1 VTIDRCEGHGVY
13 FDPNELQT
21 ALEHAAE
28 PHHVGSFLQRL
39 FHRHHE
45 E

>member
-1 VTIDRCEGHGVY
+1 VY
-13 FDPNELQT
+13 FDPDELQT

-28 PHHVGSFLQRL
+28 PQHVGSFLQRL